1 MIEFAFEY
9 YIIVTQKEKVWI
21 HGSLSQNMLKIRGQ
35 IFQNVFENHQG
46 GDNIEGILSF
56 LDSNAMIAIAKSKQ
70 FRD

>member
-1 MIEFAFEY
+1 
-9 YIIVTQKEKVWI
+9 
-21 HGSLSQNMLKIRGQ
+21 MLKIRGQ

-56 LDSNAMIAIAKSKQ
+56 LDSNALIAIAKSKQ